1 MKQEEIKQRAYD
13 VYNTWLYSCN
23 DQRESF
29 ELMADFATELVAEAE
44 EAAFKAGWYMGCQL
58 NDCDMKK
65 CEKMFKG
72 WRENK

>member
-44 EAAFKAGWYMGCQL
+44 EAAFNAAKEVASSDEGTNY
-58 NDCDMKK
+58 
-65 CEKMFKG
+65 FKYQTVED
-72 WRENK
+72 WRKER